1 MFESIGSYLVK
12 TIPILAGLF
21 LVFIYPR
28 MAKKR
33 LDKIEDVKKKEKGLK
48 RSKLSGYVGMG
59 LILGGISGIL
69 LI

>member
-28 MAKKR
+28 ISKKR
-33 LDKIEDVKKKEKGLK
+33 LGKIEDAKKKEKELK
-48 RSKLSGYVGMG
+48 RSKVLGYVGMG
-59 LILGGISGIL
+59 MILGGIFGI
-69 LI
+69 IMN